1 MNVIKNRKIGIT
13 IILLTTLVFST
24 YFGLFP
30 KLINN
35 QSNDNSEKNVEDFSP
50 ITSQIG
56 EDAWWNASYQ
66 WRQCINITNPGG
78 YNLTDNWV
86 KISFDYQA
94 LVSTGKM
101 QGDLEDIRIVENG
114 NLKNYYV
121 RKDFPSVNMV
131 TVWFQTSI
139 TEYTTEYDTYMYYG
153 DPSAEIASSYYAENC
168 PDGNGWWNFEE
179 GNGATAIDSMSGYNA
194 TLFGSAPPAY
204 VSGRVGNYALEFNG
218 NNDYV
223 AIHNLNFTERN
234 EIGQLTVS
242 LWYKTSFSGGS
253 YNTNWAFFDFDRSE
267 TFNFYIRPDTGQISF
282 SSSAYGSST
291 DDFDSVTSG
300 LNDGQWHFACIVY
313 DGNDKIIYLD
323 DGIEDNRN
331 INAHNGLALG
341 TGTDRYGFMGDGSEA
356 SSYNGNRNNIYYDGS
371 IDELRYFNYSITPN
385 DIEWLANYYPIST
398 DLLSIVER
406 SATVSVFVND
416 VDGRRVPNAEVTLWN
431 GSEILTIPG
440 IGEFIQTT
448 NDNGYTAFTNVP
460 FGQYNITVNYTL
472 QSGLYEEIVYDS
484 RTIVNGEVEFVGLFT
499 NVTLYTDLWTI
510 DFEVVDV
517 DGVPLN
523 YGYIQVNDSVEVLET
538 LTLDAQGKATFRWL
552 NRSEYYYMVYYDNV
566 DYNIENPTLID
577 FNTISRVD
585 SKTTYYVSEE
595 NLNNPANPT
604 YSVNKDTFAP
614 GSSLGN
620 PGDLTV
626 IDAKVEFTDMQ
637 DKMNEVSI
645 WFMDSTGYRFE
656 ESKIYSGTVTE
667 DSFFYHPRYDV
678 PFDVYGLRFQVSGNN
693 ATTCNG
699 EIEVTLT
706 HDYFESITVPMA
718 KLNIKVIDNTET
730 YPVEGVTVRVDRDS
744 PGSPLVTNLKTDDTG
759 FAFGQVNDNL
769 EFWYKTGWTYNF
781 SLWIVGVR
789 YSFYVNTS
797 DQSFKPGLYD
807 KDNNDNY
814 SYTLLGNSLL
824 IFEIDLDFQ
833 QRISTFENGS
843 LVVDNN
849 VFWGQN
855 MTFSVNFTYSD
866 DAGANWHGDDGVGTT
881 INCIIKSIQLGY
893 PTVFSAPMNLV
904 GGLYTIELNSSILS
918 AGNDGKSYLVKISGS
933 KEAYFNPSDENF
945 IITINTLPTG
955 MALYDYSSLAVIPS
969 SEISQYY
976 NDGINVTLMY
986 FDYNTGNP
994 LVADS
999 MSYEWDYGTGSINPD
1014 SLNPG
1019 YYTFEIDTSLA
1030 SNTGN
1035 YIIEISA
1042 SRENHTEIGGTK
1054 STFNVYLEII
1064 DRPTSVNGTTTLFQH
1079 SPVIYILEAHNYSY
1093 VYRDTLTGGLVGD
1106 LDLATYNWYK
1116 LDASGNPL
1124 SGPGNEGSGTLVET
1138 TGNRYVLDFDTET
1151 REVGQYTIFISL
1163 QKDNYEVRNAFMSLT
1178 IIYRPMDVNFEANG
1192 LNENG
1197 GRINVVK
1204 GTKIDF
1210 TITLTDPTAGNA
1222 LLSNVSVTLTIN
1234 DNNYDLVETS
1244 PGVYTYAFSTDSIE
1258 AFFMPNTISG
1268 CTITFNKANY
1278 EAAPAHFV
1286 IVVGMDEI
1294 FPGFPMFY
1302 FLLIVIGVVAVV
1314 GSIVTYRAI
1323 QQAKIPKFVKKV
1335 RSMKK
1340 EIKGRKSISDSLLY
1354 PAKEEYMVKELG
1366 DKWNMIGLSL
1376 EDILGLE
1383 SKKRKKMPEVSE
1395 NEGGVE

>member
-1 MNVIKNRKIGIT
+1 MNVVKNKKLGIT
-13 IILLTTLVFST
+13 TILLATLVFST
-24 YFGLFP
+24 YFGLV
-30 KLINN
+30 LTTM
-35 QSNDNSEKNVEDFSP
+35 DNSSINDTEKNVEKYSP

-56 EDAWWNASYQ
+56 EDAWWNVSYQ

-78 YNLTDNWV
+78 YNLTDNWI
-86 KISFDYQA
+86 KISFNYQT
-94 LVSTGKM
+94 LVSSGKM

-114 NLKNYYV
+114 NLQSYHV
-121 RKDFPSVNMV
+121 RKDYPSTNMA
-131 TVWFQTSI
+131 TVWFQTTI

-153 DPSAEIASSYYAENC
+153 NPSVGLASSYYEENC
-168 PDGNGWWNFEE
+168 PDGNGWWDFEE
-179 GNGATAIDSMSGYNA
+179 GSGTTAHDSINEYDAALLGTGATTPGYVA
-194 TLFGSAPPAY
+194 GKI
-204 VSGRVGNYALEFNG
+204 GNYALEFNG
-218 NNDYV
+218 NNEYS
-223 AIHNLNFTERN
+223 AIQNLNFTERN

-267 TFNFYIRPDTGQISF
+267 TFNFYIRADTGQISF

-313 DGNDKIIYLD
+313 DGSDKIIYLD

-356 SSYNGNRNNIYYDGS
+356 STYDGSRNDIYYDGS
-371 IDELRYFNYSITPN
+371 IDEMRYFNYSLTPN
-385 DIEWLANYYPIST
+385 DIKWLANYYPIST

-416 VDGRRVPNAEVTLWN
+416 VDGRRVPNAEVSLWN
-431 GSEILTIPG
+431 GSEILNVPG
-440 IGEFIQTT
+440 IGEFTQNT
-448 NDNGYTAFTNVP
+448 DENGYTAFTDVP
-460 FGQYNITVNYTL
+460 FGEYNITVNYTL
-472 QSGLYEEIVYDS
+472 QSGLHEAIVYDS
-484 RTIVNGEVEFVGLFT
+484 RTIVNGEIEFVGLFT

-517 DGVPLN
+517 DGFPLN
-523 YGYIQVNDSVEVLET
+523 YGYIQVNASGEVLET
-538 LTLDAQGKATFRWL
+538 LTLDALGKATFRWL
-552 NRSEYYYMVYYDNV
+552 NRSEYNYTVYYDNV

-577 FNTISRVD
+577 YNTISRVD
-585 SKTTYYVSEE
+585 TKTTYYVSEE

-604 YSVNKDTFAP
+604 YSVNKDTFTP

-626 IDAKVEFTDMQ
+626 IDAKVEFTNMQ
-637 DKMNEVSI
+637 DNMSEVSI
-645 WFMDSTGYRFE
+645 WFMDSLGYRFE
-656 ESKIYSGTVTE
+656 ESKVYSSAVTE
-667 DSFFYHPRYDV
+667 DSFFYHPRYEV
-678 PFDVYGLRFQVSGNN
+678 PFDVYGLRFQVSGANT
-693 ATTCNG
+693 TTCNG

-706 HDYFESITVPMA
+706 YDYHEYITVPMA
-718 KLNIKVIDNTET
+718 KLDVKVIDNTET
-730 YPVEGVTVRVDRDS
+730 HPVEGVTVIVERDI
-744 PGSPLVTNLKTDDTG
+744 GGNVINLKTDDTG
-759 FAFGQVNDNL
+759 YAYGQTNDNL
-769 EFWYKTGWTYNF
+769 QFWYKTGWTYNF
-781 SLWIVGVR
+781 SLQIVSTPYNFHINYTDVAFNPDKF
-789 YSFYVNTS
+789 YSEYN
-797 DQSFKPGLYD
+797 
-807 KDNNDNY
+807 
-814 SYTLLGNSLL
+814 YTLTTGSTL
-824 IFEIDLDFQ
+824 IFEIDLNFQ
-833 QRISTFENGS
+833 QRITSFANGS
-843 LVVDNN
+843 LNIDSN

-866 DAGANWHGDDGVGTT
+866 DAGVNWYGDDGSGTAIT
-881 INCIIKSIQLGY
+881 CTIKSIQLGY
-893 PTVFSAPMNLV
+893 PTVYSGPLNYILN
-904 GGLYTIELNSSILS
+904 GIYSIELNSSMFS
-918 AGNDGKSYLVKISGS
+918 AGNTVKSYLVKISGT

-945 IITINTLPTG
+945 IITINSLPTG
-955 MALYDYSSLAVIPS
+955 MALYNYSSLALIPS
-969 SEISQYY
+969 NQLSQHYG
-976 NDGINVTLMY
+976 DDVNVTLKY
-986 FDYNTGNP
+986 FDNNTGSP
-994 LVADS
+994 LIADS
-999 MSYEWDYGTGSINPD
+999 CSYEWDYGTGTVNPD
-1014 SLNPG
+1014 PLNPG

-1035 YIIEISA
+1035 YIIEVSA
-1042 SRENHTEIGGTK
+1042 NRENYTEIGGTK
-1054 STFNVYLEII
+1054 NTFNVYLEILA
-1064 DRPTSVNGTTTLFQH
+1064 RPTSINGTSTLFQH
-1079 SPVIYILEAHNYSY
+1079 SPVIYILEEYNYSY
-1093 VYRDTLTGGLVGD
+1093 VYRDTLTGSLVGD

-1124 SGPGNEGSGTLVET
+1124 SGPGNEGSGNLVEA

-1151 REVGQYTIFISL
+1151 RDIGQYTIFVSL

-1178 IIYRPMDVNFEANG
+1178 IINRPINVNFEATG

-1204 GTKIDF
+1204 GTEIDF

-1222 LLSNVSVTLTIN
+1222 LLSNVTVTLTIN
-1234 DNNYDLVETS
+1234 NVDYNLFETS
-1244 PGVYTYAFSTDSIE
+1244 PGVYTCAFSTSSFE

-1268 CTITFNKANY
+1268 CTITFDKEYY
-1278 EAAPAHFV
+1278 EAEPENFV

-1340 EIKGRKSISDSLLY
+1340 EINGRKSIPDSLLY
-1354 PAKEEYMVKELG
+1354 PTKDEYTIKELG
-1366 DKWNMIGLSL
+1366 DKWEMIGLSL

-1383 SKKRKKMPEVSE
+1383 TKKRKKMPEVPK